1 MKETIKNNFSK
12 YISIFLLISPIID
25 LLTGIT
31 RHISSLNISVGII
44 KLLFLL
50 FIVYVYLFVFKKKKI
65 IPIYILI
72 GIYSIMYIIGIY
84 LYNTNLFINTYNM
97 IKVMYFPVL
106 LITLYELREHI
117 KISNMTIFT
126 SIYLYLILIFIPLLL
141 NMGYNS
147 YKITKVGSTGLY
159 NSANEISGLIGIT
172 TPILFIIFKE
182 NRKLLNILL
191 IIIYLNSISII
202 NKYYFYIYIS
212 NTKN

>member
-1 MKETIKNNFSK
+1 
-12 YISIFLLISPIID
+12 
-25 LLTGIT
+25 
-31 RHISSLNISVGII
+31 
-44 KLLFLL
+44 
-50 FIVYVYLFVFKKKKI
+50 
-65 IPIYILI
+65 
-72 GIYSIMYIIGIY
+72 MYIIGIY

-182 NRKLLNILL
+182 NRKIDIDNNMCIMSCKINGYVIKNALKILIFYFQKIKIIVKMFLNV
-191 IIIYLNSISII
+191 
-202 NKYYFYIYIS
+202 
-212 NTKN
+212 